1 MEYMISMAMAIPVIG
16 PYVVIAMKIAL
27 GASAVVTAIVAM
39 AHAAIAVLK
48 ALSMMPFLSMIHLDK
63 LADKLKAKTEGAEG
77 FYMTKIHPI
86 LNRLSL
92 IPIPAKK

>member
-1 MEYMISMAMAIPVIG
+1 MEMLIQFAMSIPTVG
-16 PYVVIAMKIAL
+16 PYIVLVMKVLL
-27 GASAVVTAIVAM
+27 GMSAVVTAIVAL

-48 ALSMMPFLSMIHLDK
+48 ALSLIPGLAFLD
-63 LADKLKAKTEGAEG
+63 AAAEKLKAKSEAAEG